1 MDHAK
6 KKWCTG
12 CEKEKDFEQ
21 DFHKNKSQKD
31 GHAPWCK
38 QCVNASTKR
47 WASSKHGIA
56 KKRAVTREKIQRN
69 KEFVF
74 SYLSTHPCI
83 DCPESDPVVLEFDHV
98 RGEKK
103 DIISKLIFKTV
114 SIARIVAEIEK
125 CVVRCANCHRRKTA
139 KDRTYFRQAQSV
151 G

>member
-1 MDHAK
+1 MDHTK
-6 KKWCTG
+6 KKWCPG
-12 CEKEKDFEQ
+12 CEREKDPEKDF
-21 DFHKNKSQKD
+21 HNNKSQKD
-31 GHAPWCK
+31 GHSAWCK

-47 WASSKHGIA
+47 WASTKAGKA
-56 KKRAVTREKIQRN
+56 KKRAVTHAKIQRN

-74 SYLSTHPCI
+74 SYLSTHPCV

-103 DIISKLIFKTV
+103 CDLSKLVFKTV
-114 SIARIVAEIEK
+114 SLERIAAEIEK

-139 KDRTYFRQAQSV
+139 KDRTYFRQAQCV